1 MPQTR
6 AHDERPPKGRAGF
19 ITLISLLVV
28 TLVTVV
34 LFSVARVR
42 FASRPARS
50 LLHSLGIAR

>member
-34 LFSVARVR
+34 LFSVATGAVRVSPG
-42 FASRPARS
+42 AILQEA
-50 LLHSLGIAR
+50 LAA